1 MEYLSSLN
9 YTLYTVLLL
18 ILMFIVLVVL
28 LHVVR
33 RVNRLVRKSE
43 EERIVERIRF
53 LEEDLEQYISRSHR
67 RLDIFK
73 RVIDGV
79 DHVIQNVKGV
89 LAEEEAAEMRTALH
103 HEKKDL
109 LEHDQKQEAEVIRLD
124 KHFDE
129 D

>member
-1 MEYLSSLN
+1 MEYLTSLN
-9 YTLYTVLLL
+9 YTLYTALLL

-28 LHVVR
+28 LYVVR
-33 RVNRLVRKSE
+33 KVNRLVKKSE
-43 EERIVERIRF
+43 EERIVDRIR
-53 LEEDLEQYISRSHR
+53 LVEEDLEQYVSRSHL

-103 HEKKDL
+103 HGKKDL
-109 LEHDQKQEAEVIRLD
+109 LDEGQKQEAEVIRLD